1 MLSLKE
7 IGLKY
12 PTNKNDYGFLDIYE
26 KYFKNLR
33 EKKLNILEIGVDK
46 GDSLRLWKEYF
57 FNSNICGIDIDKK
70 DFIIEDVKIYQGNQ
84 NDKMLLDKIAQKHGK
99 FDIII
104 DDGSHVS
111 KHIINS
117 FNYLFDHLSKNGI
130 YIVEDLQTS
139 YIPRY
144 GGSRVN
150 LIKKNSSMNFFKSL
164 SDSVN
169 YENFDRPFFKKNR
182 FDGLIESVHFYQNI
196 VFIFKGESKK
206 YFHPKVKR
214 KFLDY
219 IKKIISFLFR

>member
-130 YIVEDLQTS
+130 YIVEDLQT
-139 YIPRY
+139 
-144 GGSRVN
+144 
-150 LIKKNSSMNFFKSL
+150 
-164 SDSVN
+164 
-169 YENFDRPFFKKNR
+169 R
-182 FDGLIESVHFYQNI
+182 F
-196 VFIFKGESKK
+196 SK
-206 YFHPKVKR
+206 
-214 KFLDY
+214 L
-219 IKKIISFLFR
+219 

>member
-1 MLSLKE
+1 MMSLKE
-7 IGLKY
+7 IGKKY

-26 KYFKNLR
+26 KYFEPLR

-57 FNSNICGIDIDKK
+57 FNSKICGLDIEK
-70 DFIIEDVKIYQGNQ
+70 DFNINDVEIYQGDQ
-84 NDKMLLDKIAQKHGK
+84 NDKALLNKIVNKYGK

-117 FNYLFDHLSKNGI
+117 FNYLFEHLSYNGL

-150 LIKKNSSMNFFKSL
+150 LIKKNS
-164 SDSVN
+164 
-169 YENFDRPFFKKNR
+169 
-182 FDGLIESVHFYQNI
+182 
-196 VFIFKGESKK
+196 
-206 YFHPKVKR
+206 
-214 KFLDY
+214 
-219 IKKIISFLFR
+219 